1 LNKINIKINIINILL
16 PNKYNYNLYIHYK
29 LAINKLDMNNSK
41 EDVPRFVEKHE
52 RYIEIYKI
60 TNTEN
65 NKIYVGQTV
74 SHMLN
79 HDKYRRYGIHKRLD
93 SHFSEAIKNNKD
105 KECLY
110 LNNAIRKYGN
120 DKFIVELIT
129 TCDMEN
135 GDDTEDKYILEC
147 NSLFPNG
154 YNLKLGKTI
163 YKYTEETRPIQLDS
177 NNKPCET
184 NSIEQNKLERFD
196 DVDIPEDLSTNS
208 DKYIRVSNAKNK
220 NLVILKIDDIEISF
234 GSKKISKD
242 KLKEN
247 LLIFIQKLIK
257 YKKELESVAKLLDVR
272 ETPHSNDNFAENNNN
287 QEQNEHIV
295 SNNEIQKSNKQY
307 NSYLKSKKNKRKF
320 NFICRKCNVQKEKKD
335 FRGYS
340 HTCRPCEIILNKERD
355 IKRKLQ
361 DKDNYNAKRREYK
374 NKNKDKYNAKRR
386 EITRQKKLLA
396 ETTKNNISIN

>member
-1 LNKINIKINIINILL
+1 
-16 PNKYNYNLYIHYK
+16 
-29 LAINKLDMNNSK
+29 MNNSK
-41 EDVPRFVEKHE
+41 EEVPRFVEKHE

-105 KECLY
+105 KECRY

-184 NSIEQNKLERFD
+184 NSIEKNKLERFD
-196 DVDIPEDLSTNS
+196 DVDIPKDLSTNS
-208 DKYIRVSNAKNK
+208 DKYIRVSNVKNK
-220 NLVILKIDDIEISF
+220 NLLILKIDDIEISF

-247 LLIFIQKLIK
+247 LLEFITKLIE
-257 YKKELESVAKLLDVR
+257 YKKELENVAKLLDVR

-295 SNNEIQKSNKQY
+295 SNKEIQKSNEQY
-307 NSYLKSKKNKRKF
+307 NSYLKNKKNKRKF

-335 FRGYS
+335 FRNNL
-340 HTCRPCEIILNKERD
+340 HICRPCENKENIERD
-355 IKRKLQ
+355 KRKKLL
-361 DKDNYNAKRREYK
+361 DKDSYNAKRREYK
-374 NKNKDKYNAKRR
+374 NKNKDKYNARRR
-386 EITRQKKLLA
+386 EVTKQKKLLA
-396 ETTKNNISIN
+396 ETTKNNISTN